1 MMTYTGW
8 WINCLNIYLHPAPFH
23 NLDWE
28 GVFVL
33 QMSPQNTSPKRG
45 KVTLAALFTF
55 PFCAFSNASS
65 YCQPQKRHSHIGCTC
80 WLFSTVRF
88 QMPPQM
94 ACLRRGIITLV
105 ALIWLFSTVHFQMC
119 PQIAWIRWCIVTLV
133 AFVWFFPLCVF
144 KCVLKLLTWESHW
157 LHWFGFSPL
166 CVFKWPFKALA

>member
-166 CVFKWPFKALA
+166 CVLKWSFKALA